1 MDTKA
6 RLSTVTQVTILM
18 ALYFIGGFLGL
29 HSSFNDHGSEIILIW
44 PPAGI
49 AVATFLALGYRFWP
63 GVFLGAVILSL
74 ISYPS
79 WIFALM
85 SGVGSVVGALICC
98 YLLENLT
105 SFDPKLNR
113 SEDIVALIS
122 FSALGAVVIAAFNAA
137 SLEWNGGSSDA
148 EAFGAIWFRWWVQ
161 NTMGLWI
168 LTPLLL
174 SFALDPC
181 KKPIRIGRV
190 IEFGTC
196 MTLLLLGTV
205 ISFNSWY
212 FYGLKS
218 YPLAYLPYPFLV
230 WAALR
235 FEQKGASLG
244 VTLVSALAIYG
255 LLQGKG
261 PFQSDLLVESLMLL
275 GAYLGFLSVSVYLL
289 ASTAAH
295 RRLASEAL
303 ESSERQLRSTLESIK
318 EGIITLRPD
327 ALIEAI
333 NLGGNRIFSFREGEL
348 INRKF
353 EILLSETSREEFRSY
368 WERLFDPNRHQA
380 VDESSD
386 PNGLDLG
393 LKGVRRDGDSFPLE
407 VSLNRVQFHTQPRVI
422 AVIRDISFKKHLEE
436 KLAHSQ
442 KMEAIGRL
450 AGGIAHGFNNL
461 LQVIFGYCNLALS
474 RVKDGIAYAE
484 SDQIE
489 QISNA
494 AARAAVM
501 TNQLLTFSRKSVVK
515 PRVIQLNQV
524 VQNMEAT
531 LRRFLGD
538 GITLEVS
545 LKDNL
550 EKISA
555 DPNQMEQV
563 ILNLVSNACDAM
575 PHGGLLTI
583 KTYSAAENPAVAVK
597 DPAQLWIPAPKS
609 RSWNHIAL
617 EIGDT
622 GCGMSQDV
630 MGHIF
635 EPFFTTK
642 DVGKGTGLGL
652 STVFGI
658 VQEFDGEIQVDSS
671 VGHGTRIKLSFPV
684 ELNVTEELASTE
696 SFDSS
701 NLNGTENILLVE
713 DEDMVRDMLFET
725 LTMHGYKVQIA
736 EHGKE
741 ALQLFKEKDGN
752 FDLLVTDVVMPMMNG
767 RQLAEAVLKIKPH
780 QRILYLSGYSDSEM
794 MQHGLL
800 ESRSAFLQ
808 KPFRTE
814 ALLSKFREMLDLDEE
829 VKDEGK
835 GEGGRS

>member
-1 MDTKA
+1 METKT

-29 HSSFNDHGSEIILIW
+29 HSSFNDHGAEIILIW

-49 AVATFLALGYRFWP
+49 AVAAFLVLGYRFWP
-63 GVFLGAVILSL
+63 GVFLGAMILSL
-74 ISYPS
+74 ITYPS

-85 SGVGSVVGALICC
+85 SGVGSVAGALICC
-98 YLLENLT
+98 YLLERLT
-105 SFDPKLNR
+105 SFDRKLNR

-122 FSALGAVVIAAFNAA
+122 FSALGAVVIAAFNAV
-137 SLEWNGGSSDA
+137 SLEWNGGSSDV

-174 SFALDPC
+174 SFALDHYKTPL
-181 KKPIRIGRV
+181 RIGR
-190 IEFGTC
+190 ILEFGAC
-196 MTLLLLGTV
+196 MALLLLGTV

-244 VTLVSALAIYG
+244 VIVVSALAIYG
-255 LLQGKG
+255 LLEGKG

-275 GAYLGFLSVSVYLL
+275 GAYLGFLSVSVHLV

-303 ESSERQLRSTLESIK
+303 ESSEWQLRSTLESIK
-318 EGIITLRPD
+318 EGIITLKPD
-327 ALIEAI
+327 ALIESI
-333 NLGGNRIFSFREGEL
+333 NQGGNRIFSFRDGEL

-353 EILLSETSREEFRSY
+353 EILLSETSREEFRSH
-368 WERLFDPNRHQA
+368 WEHMFEA
-380 VDESSD
+380 VSNENAGAENMDR
-386 PNGLDLG
+386 NGLDLE

-461 LQVIFGYCNLALS
+461 LQVIFGYCNLALA

-484 SDQIE
+484 CEQIE
-489 QISNA
+489 HISNA

-524 VQNMEAT
+524 IQNMEAT
-531 LRRFLGD
+531 LRRFLGE

-545 LKDNL
+545 LKENL

-583 KTYSAAENPAVAVK
+583 KTCSASENPVVTVK
-597 DPAQLWIPAPKS
+597 DPAQLWIPAPKT

-642 DVGKGTGLGL
+642 DIGKGTGLGL

-684 ELNVTEELASTE
+684 EVHAAEELAPKK
-696 SFDSS
+696 SFDDSI
-701 NLNGTENILLVE
+701 LNGTENILLVD

-725 LTMHGYKVQIA
+725 LTMQGYKVQIA

-741 ALQLFKEKDGN
+741 ALQLFKEQDGE

-767 RQLAEAVLKIKPH
+767 RELAEAILKIKPH

-794 MQHGLL
+794 MRHGLL
-800 ESRSAFLQ
+800 ESRSSFLQ
-808 KPFRTE
+808 KPFRSE
-814 ALLSKFREMLDLDEE
+814 AFLSKIREMLDLGEDL
-829 VKDEGK
+829 KDEG
-835 GEGGRS
+835 GSL